1 MTYRAIVA
9 AIGLFVLAGCAPQES
24 PTPAPGGTLP
34 GGPAKGGAPNIM
46 TGGGPGGPGGGFAGM
61 SAPPTPEPGAPLQPT
76 PDKDK
81 AIADAENSAFAIEK
95 KVLKTG
101 REIWTLKGGAS

>member
-1 MTYRAIVA
+1 MIYPFSNATQTRWDKGELKVQLLLPETSRPMGYCDGTAADVA
-9 AIGLFVLAGCAPQES
+9 EL
-24 PTPAPGGTLP
+24 
-34 GGPAKGGAPNIM
+34 
-46 TGGGPGGPGGGFAGM
+46 
-61 SAPPTPEPGAPLQPT
+61 
-76 PDKDK
+76 K